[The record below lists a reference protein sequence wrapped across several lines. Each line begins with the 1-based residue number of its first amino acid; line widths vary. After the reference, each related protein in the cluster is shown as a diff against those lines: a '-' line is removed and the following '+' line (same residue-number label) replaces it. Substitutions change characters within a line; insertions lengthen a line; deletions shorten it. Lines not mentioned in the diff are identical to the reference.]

1 MIAFRTVQNASKRNV
16 IKTFTIIFIFSLGIR
31 RSLSFWIK
39 ILESRHN
46 ASHIVESH
54 ILTHFM
60 AYLII
65 TQNQN
70 KKALRYLIHNKSG
83 Q

>member
-1 MIAFRTVQNASKRNV
+1 MIAFRTVQNALKNM
-16 IKTFTIIFIFSLGIR
+16 IKTFIIFIFSLGIR

-46 ASHIVESH
+46 ASRIVEFH

-65 TQNQN
+65 THNQN
-70 KKALRYLIHNKSG
+70 KKVLQYLIHNLSG
-83 Q
+83 QQ